1 MEIVKYLKQ
10 QRPGKRLAIFG
21 DGASYHNSQEFRELL
36 KLINQEKPEEKWW
49 INCLKFALNAPEQN
63 PVEDIWLQTKNFMI
77 AFYHLCSS
85 FQIVKW
91 LFKFF
96 ADGQIFDFPKL
107 F

>member
-1 MEIVKYLKQ
+1 M
-10 QRPGKRLAIFG
+10 AIFG

-36 KLINQEKPEEKWW
+36 KLINQEKPEEKWL
-49 INCLKFALNAPEQN
+49 INCLKFAPNAPGQN

-77 AFYHLCSS
+77 TFDHLCSS
-85 FQIVKW
+85 FKIVKW

-107 F
+107 FQYGILPQPPRGLL